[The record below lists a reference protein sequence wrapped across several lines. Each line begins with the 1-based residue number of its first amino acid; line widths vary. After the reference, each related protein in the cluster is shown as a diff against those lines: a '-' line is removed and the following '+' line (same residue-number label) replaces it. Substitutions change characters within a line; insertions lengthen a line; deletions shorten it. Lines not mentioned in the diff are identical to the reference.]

1 MVWVALFTQHSLTEG
16 SSVMFESS
24 FVDAGKGRRPWMILV
39 GAALE
44 AALIGVVILVPL
56 LFVETLP
63 ERGLFKALML
73 APVPMAPPAPPPPM
87 IAKRIP
93 RAAVV
98 ARKFNPAV
106 LVSPVV
112 VPKQVA
118 IISEAPA
125 LQADAAAGGVP
136 GGIPGLSV
144 GGAGTG
150 FFSSAL
156 PLVPPP
162 PPPPAKVVAAA
173 SSGPKQIT
181 VGGDVQAAMLLQQVR
196 PVYPSMARTARIAGN
211 VRLKAVIG
219 TDGKIKNLT
228 AVSGHP
234 LLVDAAMNAVR
245 QWVYMPT
252 MLDGIS
258 VEVNTEIVV
267 RFGWLRRALRPG
279 SYKVATSGGG
289 TIC

>member
-1 MVWVALFTQHSLTEG
+1 
-16 SSVMFESS
+16 MFESS
-24 FVDAGKGRRPWMILV
+24 FVNVEKTRRPWMVLV

-44 AALIGVVILVPL
+44 AALLGVVILVPL

-87 IAKRIP
+87 IAKVIP

-98 ARKFNPAV
+98 PRKFNPAV

-112 VPKQVA
+112 VPKEVA

-125 LQADAAAGGVP
+125 LQADVVVGGVP
-136 GGIPGLSV
+136 GGIPGVGV
-144 GGAGTG
+144 GGTGTG
-150 FFSSAL
+150 FFSGAL
-156 PLVPPP
+156 PVAPPP
-162 PPPPAKVVAAA
+162 PPPPPKIVAAA
-173 SSGPKQIT
+173 AAAGPKQIT
-181 VGGDVQAAMLLQQVR
+181 VGGDVEAAMLLHQVQ
-196 PVYPSMARTARIAGN
+196 PAYPSMARLARIMGN

-219 TDGKIKNLT
+219 TRDGKIKNLT

-245 QWVYMPT
+245 QW
-252 MLDGIS
+252 I
-258 VEVNTEIVV
+258 
-267 RFGWLRRALRPG
+267 
-279 SYKVATSGGG
+279 YKPYWCSMG
-289 TIC
+289 C